1 MLCLYCFPVKFE
13 KFVGTPIFKNICE
26 RLLSVLEWTSCI
38 FTKKR
43 VCTLL
48 RTLIIDSKSS
58 SKTSNPA
65 CVYMLKVN
73 NRNTRTRYEI
83 CSKLTIKIPERNH
96 CSSVSIVNFEYVIAG
111 WDEKCKLM
119 IFSSALSFR
128 FFTLMCWFGWNF
140 HYNFKNSILYFFKK
154 RNMLLSKECF

>member
-65 CVYMLKVN
+65 CIYMLKVN

-83 CSKLTIKIPERNH
+83 CSKLTIKIPERSH

-128 FFTLMCWFGWNF
+128 FFTLMCCLDEIF
-140 HYNFKNSILYFFKK
+140 ITT
-154 RNMLLSKECF
+154 SKMAFYIFLRKEICY

>member
-13 KFVGTPIFKNICE
+13 KFVGTPIFFFFCE

-65 CVYMLKVN
+65 CIYMLKVN

-83 CSKLTIKIPERNH
+83 CSKLTIKIPERSH

-119 IFSSALSFR
+119 IFPLR
-128 FFTLMCWFGWNF
+128 FLFGSLHLCADLDEIF
-140 HYNFKNSILYFFKK
+140 ITT
-154 RNMLLSKECF
+154 SKMAFYIFLRKEICY